1 MIQICSL
8 SKQFLSGR
16 GHVAALRDISLE
28 VEHGSGVILAGKSGS
43 GKTTLL
49 NCLGTLE
56 QPDSGSIICN
66 GTDICTLNADQRAL
80 FRRHDVSFVFQ
91 ANNLLPWLTVA
102 ENLQMPLELNRI
114 TGQTQQKRIE
124 ELLEIFGLSGYE
136 QALPCE
142 LSGGEAQRIAFAR
155 AIAHTPSILLA
166 DEPTAS
172 LDSANGRQLIELMF
186 SLCHTHGMTLFIATH
201 DQELLEMADTVIHL
215 KDGRIEPQQQPK
227 ARTDAALSS

>member
-1 MIQICSL
+1 MIQVRSL

-16 GHVAALRDISLE
+16 GHVAALHDISFE
-28 VEHGSGVILAGKSGS
+28 VEHGSGVILSGKSGS

-56 QPDSGSIICN
+56 QPDSGEVICN
-66 GTDICTLNADQRAL
+66 SINICTLNARQRAL
-80 FRRHDVSFVFQ
+80 FRRQEVGFVFQ
-91 ANNLLPWLTVA
+91 SNNLLPWLTVA

-114 TGQTQQKRIE
+114 TGIRQQQRIK
-124 ELLEIFGLSGYE
+124 ELLATFGLNGYE
-136 QALPCE
+136 KALPSE

-155 AIAHTPSILLA
+155 AIAHTPAILLA

-186 SLCHTHGMTLFIATH
+186 SLCKDQGMTLFIATH
-201 DQELLEMADTVIHL
+201 DPELLEIAQLVIHL
-215 KDGRIEPQQQPK
+215 KDGRRETRQQV
-227 ARTDAALSS
+227 TS